1 VPKSSAIRTGITLA
15 RGEVDTKRR
24 KLMIARDVMTPNP
37 LTVGPEASVA
47 EVWDLM
53 REVDIR
59 HVPVTLGGVLVGMLS
74 DRDLARVDI
83 ARLLK
88 VGGADA
94 LRQELATPI
103 SRVMSPDPISVEPD
117 SEIGE
122 VIGLL
127 LDHKIGALPVVDE
140 GTREVVG
147 IISYVD
153 VLRAFR
159 GVLEED

>member
-1 VPKSSAIRTGITLA
+1 
-15 RGEVDTKRR
+15 
-24 KLMIARDVMTPNP
+24 MIARDVMTPNP
-37 LTVGPEASVA
+37 LTVTSQASIA

-53 REVDIR
+53 READIR
-59 HVPVTLGGVLVGMLS
+59 HIPVTLGGVLVGMLS
-74 DRDLARVDI
+74 DRDLARVDM

-103 SRVMSPDPISVEPD
+103 SRVMSPDPISVEPE

-140 GTREVVG
+140 RTREVVG

-153 VLRAFR
+153 VLRALQSL
-159 GVLEED
+159 LEEE